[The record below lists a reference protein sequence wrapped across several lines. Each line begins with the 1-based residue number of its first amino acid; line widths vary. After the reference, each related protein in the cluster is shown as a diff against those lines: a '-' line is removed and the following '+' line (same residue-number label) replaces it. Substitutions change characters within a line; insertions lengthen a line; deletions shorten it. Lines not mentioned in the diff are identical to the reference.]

1 MVAGTD
7 VWLSNMEGYL
17 DSGRA
22 KEVSLLFWQKAKR
35 DTAFREVDVSVLGT
49 RLSEDEVLTH
59 LVLLSAAWR

>member
-17 DSGRA
+17 GIGRV
-22 KEVSLLFWQKAKR
+22 EGVSLLFWWKAKR

-49 RLSEDEVLTH
+49 RQCL
-59 LVLLSAAWR
+59 RMKC